1 MPEDKE
7 AELMAENGVLLF
19 PREPVIMRSRLL
31 EQKYGDSP
39 LRMSSRVQF
48 SFSTGIMVS
57 KRFGYKRMLNRVL
70 GRISAMGLVEKL
82 RRDYYPTKVR
92 FTPL

>member
-7 AELMAENGVLLF
+7 AELMASNGVLLF
-19 PREPVIMRSRLL
+19 PREPVIMRSKLL
-31 EQKYGDSP
+31 ERKYGDNP

-57 KRFGYKRMLNRVL
+57 KSFGYKEILNEVL
-70 GRISAMGLVEKL
+70 GRMSAMGLVEKL
-82 RRDYYPTKVR
+82 RRNYYPTKV
-92 FTPL
+92 